1 MSTVEFQKVTKRFD
15 DGTVALDSLSLK
27 VEEGEFLVLLG
38 PSGCGKSTALRI
50 LAGLEEASSG
60 DILIGGQRVNDLP
73 PGARDLG
80 MVFQS
85 YALYPH
91 MSVAE
96 NLSFGL
102 RRGHQRQ
109 AISEAEIGERVDSAV
124 ALLDLGEVLDRRPR
138 ELSGGQQQRVAI
150 GRALVRRPKV
160 LLMDEPLSNLDAKLR
175 TRMRLEIRRLHE
187 RHGTTTV
194 YVTHDQV
201 EAMTLADRIAVLNQ
215 GQLQQHAQ
223 PLDAYH
229 RPANSFV
236 ASFVGTPPMNL
247 IEGEAKSGQFH
258 AGELSFP
265 LPEHLKAQ
273 TGHAFYGIR
282 PEQVRRLDDAEHG
295 EAVAVTVLGRENLG
309 NVSVMH
315 LDALGQR
322 ITASE
327 RFDAASEADRSA
339 QMTVSLTHASAIL
352 LES

>member
-1 MSTVEFQKVTKRFD
+1 MSTVEFCSVTKRFD

-38 PSGCGKSTALRI
+38 PSGCGKSTALRV

-73 PGARDLG
+73 PGARGLG

-102 RRGHQRQ
+102 RRGQQRL
-109 AISEAEIGERVDSAV
+109 AISEGEIGERVNSAV
-124 ALLDLGEVLDRRPR
+124 ALLDLSEVLERRPR

-175 TRMRLEIRRLHE
+175 NRMRLEIRRLHE

-201 EAMTLADRIAVLNQ
+201 EAMTLADRIAVLN
-215 GQLQQHAQ
+215 GGRLQQHAR

-236 ASFVGTPPMNL
+236 ASFIGTPPMNL
-247 IEGEAKSGQFH
+247 IEGEAGSNRFH

-265 LPEHLKAQ
+265 LPSHLSAQ
-273 TGHAFYGIR
+273 SGRAFYGIR
-282 PEQVRRLDDAEHG
+282 PEHVRRLDSAEHP
-295 EAVAVTVLGRENLG
+295 EAVPAQVLGRENLG
-309 NVSVMH
+309 SVSVTH
-315 LDALGQR
+315 LDALGHR

-327 RFDAASEADRSA
+327 RTDELDASG
-339 QMTVSLTHASAIL
+339 QTTISLTHSSAIL
-352 LES
+352 LEN

>member
-1 MSTVEFQKVTKRFD
+1 MSTVEFSSVTKRFD

-38 PSGCGKSTALRI
+38 PSGCGKSTALRV

-102 RRGHQRQ
+102 RRGQQRL
-109 AISEAEIGERVDSAV
+109 AISEAEIGERVNSAV
-124 ALLDLGEVLDRRPR
+124 DLLDLSEVLDRRPR

-175 TRMRLEIRRLHE
+175 NRMRLEIRRLHE

-201 EAMTLADRIAVLNQ
+201 EAMTLADRIAVLN
-215 GQLQQHAQ
+215 GGRLQQHAR
-223 PLDAYH
+223 PLDTYH

-236 ASFVGTPPMNL
+236 ASFIGTPPMNL
-247 IEGEAKSGQFH
+247 IEGEARANRFY

-265 LPEHLKAQ
+265 LPAHLSAQ
-273 TGHAFYGIR
+273 SGRGFYGIR
-282 PEQVRRLDDAEHG
+282 PEHVRRLESAEHPQSVP
-295 EAVAVTVLGRENLG
+295 AQVLGRENLG
-309 NVSVMH
+309 SVSVTH
-315 LDALGQR
+315 LDALGHR

-327 RFDAASEADRSA
+327 RTDDDPDASG
-339 QMTVSLTHASAIL
+339 QITVSLTHSSAIL
-352 LES
+352 LEN